1 MRAAEKNPNTHTRRC
16 CISIQIITTHLFM
29 YPYILHVDC
38 GLKKK
43 DSFKYPNR
51 YFVNVLIVPTIT
63 VDKKT
68 DLTKRERYMK
78 MIN

>member
-1 MRAAEKNPNTHTRRC
+1 
-16 CISIQIITTHLFM
+16 M

-63 VDKKT
+63 VDKKNRFN
-68 DLTKRERYMK
+68 KERERERYENDKTIPGVVMLK
-78 MIN
+78 I